1 MCKYD
6 TSALRIRID
15 FTKAGRRSF
24 DRLNAKLGSAFI
36 RFFQLER
43 DLAEY
48 IERHHDDGVALISE
62 FDVRYDDGVM
72 LTIYLSGGTY
82 YIKAVTAIGEIVA
95 HKASFIWQRIKR
107 GCDYI
112 VALVFSIWYFV
123 TADAC

>member
-6 TSALRIRID
+6 TSAQRVRIG

-24 DRLNAKLGSAFI
+24 DRLNARLGAAYI

-48 IERHHDDGVALISE
+48 IERHHDDGVSLIAE

-72 LTIYLSGGTY
+72 LTVYLSRGVY
-82 YIKAVTAIGEIVA
+82 YIKEVTAIGEIIA
-95 HKASFIWQRIKR
+95 HKAIFLWRRVKR
-107 GCDYI
+107 GCDF
-112 VALVFSIWYFV
+112 VARLVFSSWYFV
-123 TADAC
+123 TADA